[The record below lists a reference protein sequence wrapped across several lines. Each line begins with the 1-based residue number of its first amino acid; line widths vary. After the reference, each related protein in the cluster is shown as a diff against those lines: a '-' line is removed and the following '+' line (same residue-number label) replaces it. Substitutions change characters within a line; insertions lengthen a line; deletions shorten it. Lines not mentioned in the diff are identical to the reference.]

1 MGEKESAMTKAN
13 AAESALQLERL
24 QVDRQHIFVVDGA
37 PEFLDLVRALF
48 EQERYN
54 VTTTNFVP
62 RTFDQIAVAKPDLLV
77 VDLLLGEVAGSELL
91 EQLHHEAAMLNIP
104 VILTATNPKLLDWA
118 RADVERYGDA
128 RAIVKPFDIHDL
140 IQTVLDLIGPA

>member
-1 MGEKESAMTKAN
+1 MTPTN
-13 AAESALQLERL
+13 VAEAHLQVERL

-37 PEFLDLVRALF
+37 PDFLDLVRALF
-48 EQERYN
+48 EEEHYN

-62 RTFDQIAVAKPDLLV
+62 RTFDQIAVTKPDLLI
-77 VDLLLGEVAGSELL
+77 VDLVLGQVAGWELL
-91 EQLHHEAAMLNIP
+91 EQLHRGAATLNIP
-104 VILTATNPKLLDWA
+104 VILSATNPKLLDWA

-128 RAIVKPFDIHDL
+128 RTIVKPFDIDDI